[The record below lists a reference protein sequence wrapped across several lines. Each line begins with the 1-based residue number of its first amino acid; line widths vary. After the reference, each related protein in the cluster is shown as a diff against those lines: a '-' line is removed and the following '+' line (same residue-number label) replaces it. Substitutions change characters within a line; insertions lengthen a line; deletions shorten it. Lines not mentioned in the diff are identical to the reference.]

1 MATICNSFPD
11 NNSSIPR
18 SLLACS
24 VELTDLIA
32 RSHSRSW
39 VHWTVEYFCP
49 ISKIAHSFACPA
61 LLASLARALRWTP
74 HCFLNS
80 RALLCSLICW
90 LAYTVAPEF
99 IGQWNI
105 FVWVFKSLAPLTQLL
120 APPFLLC
127 SRAPLNSFICS
138 LTHSITSELMRKRF
152 MFINSTDRYHIILTH
167 CRMDKEKPHQK
178 IYN

>member
-1 MATICNSFPD
+1 MYVMGHLLNAHPFARTAHLFICSTLLP
-11 NNSSIPR
+11 S
-18 SLLACS
+18 LACS
-24 VELTDLIA
+24 AELTDLLA

-49 ISKIAHSFACPA
+49 ISKIARTAHSFACPA

-74 HCFLNS
+74 HCFLNL

-105 FVWVFKSLAPLTQLL
+105 FVWFSKSLASLTHLL
-120 APPFLLC
+120 APRFLLC
-127 SRAPLNSFICS
+127 LRAPLNSFICS
-138 LTHSITSELMRKRF
+138 LTRSIT
-152 MFINSTDRYHIILTH
+152 
-167 CRMDKEKPHQK
+167 
-178 IYN
+178 